1 MITSRDS
8 FTNARAMAFIVT
20 LLAAL
25 ACGQVS
31 AVTIPWNNNGGSG
44 DFDYNKG
51 ENWEGGYVPDAS
63 VAEEASISNGD
74 AVFLDSTPWSPAGL
88 VVQAGS
94 SFEIQNG
101 GSLDVVAVPPTLAG
115 NITVGVDGTLIVQSG
130 GTLIAAGQPNL

>member
-31 AVTIPWNNNGGSG
+31 GVNVVWNNAFGDLDYNNGG
-44 DFDYNKG
+44 
-51 ENWEGGYVPDAS
+51 NWEGGWLPEAGIGD
-63 VAEEASISNGD
+63 EASISNGD
-74 AVFLDSTPWSPAGL
+74 AVFLDSNPAVYPAGL